1 MTHEMTLNESME
13 ISRPTARIKPWRAV
27 TIRVARNEI
36 RDAIRELLADNGIMA
51 LTDARWDDIFPH
63 WLIATIDDDV
73 IGCLHVVPS
82 RPFGYLDF
90 LCVKPGVSKSV
101 QAVTVKK
108 LLLTGCGQLR
118 ELGADFAVSFVEHR
132 LKSYRNV
139 LKNNGCLL
147 GPSGNAVIKRLN

>member
-1 MTHEMTLNESME
+1 MQALETQTVEQVVKKV
-13 ISRPTARIKPWRAV
+13 KPWKLV
-27 TIRVARNEI
+27 VIRVARNETG
-36 RDAIRELLADNGIMA
+36 DAIKGLLVDNGIMA
-51 LTDARWDDIFPH
+51 LTDARWGDIFPH
-63 WLIATIDDDV
+63 WLIATINDDV

-82 RPFGYLDF
+82 KPFGYLDF
-90 LCVKPGVSKSV
+90 LCVKQGVSKSV

-108 LLLTGCGQLR
+108 LLLTGSGQLR

-147 GPSGNAVIKRLN
+147 GPSGNAVLKRLN